1 MKSRYSG
8 GRYRLLVG
16 SRVVVDVEFGVFV
29 VGPGPGFGRKYWLPS
44 VVAAPATAAA
54 AAYFRKRRLEALI
67 MCTYQKSCR
76 DKGIEPLV
84 RED

>member
-8 GRYRLLVG
+8 GRYLLSVVL
-16 SRVVVDVEFGVFV
+16 RVVVDVEFGVFGD
-29 VGPGPGFGRKYWLPS
+29 GPGPGVGSRYWLPR

-76 DKGIEPLV
+76 DKGIELLV
-84 RED
+84 RER